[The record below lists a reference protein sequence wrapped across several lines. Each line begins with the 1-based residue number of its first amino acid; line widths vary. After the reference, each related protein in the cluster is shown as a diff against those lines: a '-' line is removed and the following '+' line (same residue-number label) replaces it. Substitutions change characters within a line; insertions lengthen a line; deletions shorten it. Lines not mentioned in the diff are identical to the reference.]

1 MTGCPAMMR
10 SPSLH
15 RLGCCSVFH
24 LRGSCHNTQRATRV
38 LSPRIA
44 TSHRPLSS
52 RLTRIGR
59 LEEPRPTNTPY
70 QSGQYF
76 VHASLGYRGVIVMPW
91 EALVHEYPTVNN
103 NTIPSNNGQ
112 MTCDENSVMH
122 SLRPVHAS
130 CLMRKTFYQ
139 VLADKVDTQEHKRV
153 GIATQ
158 TWTPHR
164 GVVQDIDLVG
174 HDDILPYIPL
184 NSQSSKIDPIQHP
197 LFSELFT
204 VTPTQDSTNSCNNS
218 VDWKNVS
225 LDFRNTSL
233 PSGTANSVSPSSRR
247 LQPQNNSSSISSS
260 SNTATSTNI
269 VEFVT
274 EQTSRYKQWFDVMK
288 ASFKNKRCYECTSH
302 SIRVTIIPFF
312 DTVHHFDN
320 SEKASA
326 HKAYSWYYKAIV
338 SNIGDIDVQLMSKW
352 WQTVDRTGHREF
364 FRGRGILRQF
374 PVLSVQEPSF
384 QGSFSAVQLN
394 PDGMHRNPISVEVPT
409 FELERDDVP
418 DSSETHIS

>member
-1 MTGCPAMMR
+1 M
-10 SPSLH
+10 
-15 RLGCCSVFH
+15 
-24 LRGSCHNTQRATRV
+24 
-38 LSPRIA
+38 
-44 TSHRPLSS
+44 
-52 RLTRIGR
+52 
-59 LEEPRPTNTPY
+59 
-70 QSGQYF
+70 
-76 VHASLGYRGVIVMPW
+76 
-91 EALVHEYPTVNN
+91 
-103 NTIPSNNGQ
+103 
-112 MTCDENSVMH
+112 
-122 SLRPVHAS
+122 
-130 CLMRKTFYQ
+130 
-139 VLADKVDTQEHKRV
+139 DTQEHKRV

-288 ASFKNKRCYECTSH
+288 ASFKNKF
-302 SIRVTIIPFF
+302 VLLF
-312 DTVHHFDN
+312 
-320 SEKASA
+320 
-326 HKAYSWYYKAIV
+326 
-338 SNIGDIDVQLMSKW
+338 
-352 WQTVDRTGHREF
+352 QTK
-364 FRGRGILRQF
+364 Q
-374 PVLSVQEPSF
+374 
-384 QGSFSAVQLN
+384 
-394 PDGMHRNPISVEVPT
+394 
-409 FELERDDVP
+409 
-418 DSSETHIS
+418 